1 MSPRS
6 AMCSFN
12 CTAQEALRTSLV
24 KAPLA
29 PKYCI
34 QFIVETRSVAGGAS
48 MLGMCL
54 WIAIGAACGGAFVGG
69 LLVLWSVRAP

>member
-24 KAPLA
+24 KACAEIL
-29 PKYCI
+29 Y
-34 QFIVETRSVAGGAS
+34 SVYSRDAELCWGAS